1 MSKNQLRIGRVMGVP
16 LRIDASWLLIFVWV
30 TWSLAAGYFPQNHP
44 DWSQGL
50 IWALAVITSLMF
62 FGSVLLHELGHALLA
77 RLHGVPVKD
86 ITLFI
91 FGGVAEISDE
101 PSTPGQELT
110 MAIIGPLVSLALS
123 GVFAALHL
131 ATRGTSAPLAAMGLF
146 LGVVNLSLGLF
157 NLIPGFPLDGGRVLR
172 SILWHLRNDL
182 VWATR
187 WASRIGRGV
196 AYMFIA
202 YGIVRAFA
210 GDWLGGLWIAFIG
223 FFLEN
228 AARTAYSQLTLR
240 NLLDGHVVSE
250 AMNRQCQILPPQL
263 TLDLFVEQYL
273 LSGGR
278 RCYVVG
284 DRDQTL
290 GLLTVHNIR
299 SVPRLERPF
308 VHVRDV
314 LTPIDDLVV
323 VAPDTPMWD
332 ALKKMTAGGVN
343 QLPVMDD
350 GTLEGMI
357 TREDLVTF
365 IQTRS
370 ELDL

>member
-1 MSKNQLRIGRVMGVP
+1 
-16 LRIDASWLLIFVWV
+16 
-30 TWSLAAGYFPQNHP
+30 
-44 DWSQGL
+44 
-50 IWALAVITSLMF
+50 
-62 FGSVLLHELGHALLA
+62 
-77 RLHGVPVKD
+77 
-86 ITLFI
+86 
-91 FGGVAEISDE
+91 
-101 PSTPGQELT
+101 
-110 MAIIGPLVSLALS
+110 
-123 GVFAALHL
+123 
-131 ATRGTSAPLAAMGLF
+131 
-146 LGVVNLSLGLF
+146 
-157 NLIPGFPLDGGRVLR
+157 
-172 SILWHLRNDL
+172 
-182 VWATR
+182 
-187 WASRIGRGV
+187 
-196 AYMFIA
+196 
-202 YGIVRAFA
+202 
-210 GDWLGGLWIAFIG
+210 
-223 FFLEN
+223 
-228 AARTAYSQLTLR
+228 
-240 NLLDGHVVSE
+240 
-250 AMNRQCQILPPQL
+250 MNRQCQILPPQL